1 MKRSFIMIAVLG
13 FLLCGCMAMAQRG
26 ALNRAYS
33 NYQKG
38 DYEDVLELTS
48 QAESYKEPTR
58 EMKAE
63 ILFLKALSL
72 EKLERYEEAQG
83 TFKYLSDK
91 FNDTEYGYR
100 AKEKIK

>member
-1 MKRSFIMIAVLG
+1 MKRSVITIAVLG
-13 FLLCGCMAMAQRG
+13 FLLCGCMSMAQRG
-26 ALNRAYS
+26 ALGRAYS

-48 QAESYKEPTR
+48 QAENYKEPTHR
-58 EMKAE
+58 MKAE
-63 ILFLKALSL
+63 ILFLKALAL
-72 EKLERYEEAQG
+72 EKLERHEEAQG
-83 TFKYLSDK
+83 IFKYLSDK